1 MTTVFVLGEKNDTT
15 FRRLILD
22 GLSRTYKIFYAFD
35 GSFIEAGMGYELLF
49 IEMDN
54 PTEIVCSDCIVL
66 LKSET
71 ALPCAT
77 FPENAIVIANS
88 QNIKQMELLKNH
100 KGNVIT
106 CGLGKKDTFSCTS
119 NTEESL
125 VISLNRSIT
134 ALSGRKIEPL
144 EIPLQ
149 QGDEDIY
156 YDIAF
161 VALKAVL
168 DDFNSEIGRLY

>member
-1 MTTVFVLGEKNDTT
+1 MTTIFVLGEKNDTA
-15 FRRLILD
+15 FRRLVLD

-35 GSFIEAGMGYELLF
+35 GNFIEAGMGFELLF
-49 IEMDN
+49 VEIDD
-54 PTEIVCSDCIVL
+54 PTEIVCSDCIIL
-66 LKSET
+66 LKAEA
-71 ALPCAT
+71 ALPCSV

-88 QNIKQMELLKNH
+88 QNIRQMELLKKH

-106 CGLGKKDTFSCTS
+106 CGLCKKDTLSCTS

-125 VISLNRSIT
+125 VISLNRSII

-161 VALKAVL
+161 VALRAVL
-168 DDFNSEIGRLY
+168 DDFNSEIGKLY